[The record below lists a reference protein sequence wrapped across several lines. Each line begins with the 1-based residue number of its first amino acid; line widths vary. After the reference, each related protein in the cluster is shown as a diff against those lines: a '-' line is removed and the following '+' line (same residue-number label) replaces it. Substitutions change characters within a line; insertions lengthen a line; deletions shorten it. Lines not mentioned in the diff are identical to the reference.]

1 MKKIMSFLIAVI
13 ACLLVGCATTTTT
26 DTFRFQVRELELIL
40 GEEKS
45 LDIIMGDFSETEE
58 IVAEQVNSTDESGTV
73 EVLETKSGLVR
84 IKATGVGEV
93 EFRAYIKNQT
103 NVKDTIIINVVNEKV
118 DYLRIESDKTNDK
131 GKIEI
136 KIDEEATIKV
146 TSSPVIENIEY
157 VWESSNSDIFTVDST
172 GKITGINKGSGYVY
186 VYEKNDPTL
195 VAKKEVVVNYLD
207 TVKIVTDKEVYEI
220 KVGEEV
226 QITAQAYNAYGT
238 TYGVDQAIKY
248 TKTAT
253 GISITADGVVKG
265 VKAGEYSVNVISGS
279 VKKTIKVV
287 VTKDAQ

>member
-58 IVAEQVNSTDESGTV
+58 IVAEQVNRTDESGAV

-84 IKATGVGEV
+84 IKATVVGEV

-131 GKIEI
+131 GKVEI
-136 KIDEEATIKV
+136 KIDEEATMKV

-172 GKITGINKGSGYVY
+172 GKITGISKGSGYVY

-195 VAKKEVVVNYLD
+195 AAKKEVVVNYLE
-207 TVKIVTDKEVYEI
+207 TAKIVTDKEVYEI

-226 QITAQAYNAYGT
+226 KIEALAYNVHGT
-238 TYGVDQAIKY
+238 TYGVDQSIKY

-253 GISITADGVVKG
+253 GISISTDGIVKG
-265 VKAGEYSVNVISGS
+265 IKPGEYTVNVISGS
-279 VKKTIKVV
+279 VKKTVKVV
-287 VTKDAQ
+287 VTKDAE